1 MTLRAPLLFLAVA
14 ASAPPALAQVGGGGV
29 APEANLPQQS
39 DKIKIEEK
47 IGNSVPLN
55 LTLRDENDKP
65 ITLGECVAGK
75 PTILVMAYYRCTV
88 LCTNVSAGLI
98 DSMRAMPHDYSAGN
112 QYRVVTVS
120 MDFKE
125 HGDLARR
132 KKELA
137 VKEYGRPGAAEGWR
151 FLTGSKEA
159 VAQLTDAIGY
169 RYEFDKVFKEYNH
182 PSGIVLLSPQGK
194 VTRYFYGLEFGGEYK
209 LEGGGATTLRL
220 SLIEAAD
227 GKGGSLMD
235 KLMLSC
241 FSWNPHNKKY
251 TPTVRGMMKV
261 AGVVT
266 ILALGLGVGLAF
278 LRDRRRKGHVPALAP
293 AAGPETQAAGPPEGA
308 K

>member
-1 MTLRAPLLFLAVA
+1 MTLRSLLLFFAVA
-14 ASAPPALAQVGGGGV
+14 AAAPPALAQVGGGGV
-29 APEANLPQQS
+29 APATNLPQQS
-39 DKIKIEEK
+39 DKIGIVEK
-47 IGNSVPLN
+47 IGNEVPLD

-88 LCTNVSAGLI
+88 LCTNVNDGLVK
-98 DSMRAMPHDYSAGN
+98 SMREMPHDYSAGD

-132 KKELA
+132 KKDLSVA
-137 VKEYGRPGAAEGWR
+137 AYGRPGAAEGWR

-159 VAQLTDAIGY
+159 VAQLTEAIGY
-169 RYEFDKVFKEYNH
+169 KYEFDKVFKEYNH

-194 VTRYFYGLEFGGEYK
+194 VTRYFYGIEFGGEHK
-209 LEGGGATTLRL
+209 LEGGGGTTLRL

-227 GKGGSLMD
+227 GKGGSLAD
-235 KLMLSC
+235 KLMLAC

-251 TPTVRGMMKV
+251 TPTVRGMMKI

-266 ILALGLGVGLAF
+266 ILALGLGVGLAL
-278 LRDRRRKGHVPALAP
+278 LRDRRRKSQVPALAP
-293 AAGPETQAAGPPEGA
+293 AAGTVTQAAGPPEGA